1 MSSPIRRRSA
11 LTGKNVNINS
21 RPKSLLT
28 KSISN
33 TSHTNINF
41 SKSPSTS
48 PLRRSQTPSIRGSP
62 LKKTLSTT
70 PSPIKRRQSDN
81 VFTFHEDDSATRES
95 IKNLQKLLTISENN
109 NSNMHNKENNAPG
122 KRDGKKSSNETK
134 SDDVIS
140 VRYGS
145 DKERMPLTEL
155 KTVDFMGY
163 IEDPRT
169 NEVRPLNVPF
179 ANNMTMNSSH
189 SSLGSSSQGSPSRIL
204 RF

>member
-11 LTGKNVNINS
+11 LTGKNVNING

-28 KSISN
+28 KSMSN
-33 TSHTNINF
+33 TSLTNINF

-48 PLRRSQTPSIRGSP
+48 PLRRSQTPSMRGSP

-81 VFTFHEDDSATRES
+81 MFTFHEDDSTTRENVKKS
-95 IKNLQKLLTISENN
+95 HKLLMISENN
-109 NSNMHNKENNAPG
+109 NISNKENIPPG
-122 KRDGKKSSNETK
+122 KQNGKKSSNKTQ
-134 SDDVIS
+134 SDGAIS
-140 VRYGS
+140 VKDDS
-145 DKERMPLTEL
+145 DKKRMPLQEL
-155 KTVDFMGY
+155 KTADYMGY
-163 IEDPRT
+163 IENPRT

-179 ANNMTMNSSH
+179 ANSMAMNSSH
-189 SSLGSSSQGSPSRIL
+189 SSLCSSNQGSPSRIL